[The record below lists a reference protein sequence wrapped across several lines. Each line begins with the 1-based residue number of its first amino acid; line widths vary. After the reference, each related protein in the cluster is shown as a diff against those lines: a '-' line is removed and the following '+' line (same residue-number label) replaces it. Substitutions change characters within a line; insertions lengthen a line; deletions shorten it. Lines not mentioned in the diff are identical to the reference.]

1 MTICNN
7 VAIVTIL
14 LNGSLP
20 TLMNTY
26 FELCSVCACCTHVC
40 GLSSILTYIH
50 TVF

>member
-26 FELCSVCACCTHVC
+26 FELCSVCACCTYVC
-40 GLSSILTYIH
+40 VWSVYHSCIH
-50 TVF
+50 KVF